1 MNWSP
6 LHNFTHYSTG
16 LALSKPEDL
25 IKKCVEYD
33 YKSCA
38 ITDDCSLSGAI
49 SFHSYAKKA
58 GIKPIIGTKMGDVIL
73 LAKNKNG
80 WKNLIKITSTKN
92 LFNYNEDDSII
103 AIAKRSDYESEF
115 NLKLKYKDF
124 YYMDEVLVQENPS
137 MYTSKEHKE
146 LYSILLSS
154 NCKKPLTQISKW
166 ANEYKLLND
175 GTRFLPTPDMYNNCT
190 NQEIVDKCEN
200 YDIID
205 GLNLPIFPFPSE
217 YNSEYE
223 YLVQL
228 CRDGWRKKISGKVNN
243 EQVYL
248 DRVKKELSVVESAG
262 LQGYFL
268 IVQDYIN
275 WAKNQGWLVGKSRG
289 SSGGSL
295 ICYLLNITEIDPIKY
310 GLIFERFYNEGRNTK
325 DNKELPDIDT
335 DFPKFK
341 RDEVLN
347 I

>member
-1 MNWSP
+1 
-6 LHNFTHYSTG
+6 
-16 LALSKPEDL
+16 
-25 IKKCVEYD
+25 
-33 YKSCA
+33 
-38 ITDDCSLSGAI
+38 
-49 SFHSYAKKA
+49 
-58 GIKPIIGTKMGDVIL
+58 
-73 LAKNKNG
+73 
-80 WKNLIKITSTKN
+80 
-92 LFNYNEDDSII
+92 
-103 AIAKRSDYESEF
+103 
-115 NLKLKYKDF
+115 
-124 YYMDEVLVQENPS
+124 
-137 MYTSKEHKE
+137 
-146 LYSILLSS
+146 
-154 NCKKPLTQISKW
+154 
-166 ANEYKLLND
+166 
-175 GTRFLPTPDMYNNCT
+175 MYNNCT

-341 RDEVLN
+341 RDEVIKYIENKYGKDKVSHIVTYSELKGKSSIKTVLRAFNTCSNEEMNNITKNIPSKEDISDLLSDSGEDSILMWTLKNEPDILKEWVTIDKDNILYGDLSNMFNMAIQLEGTFIGTGKHASGIIISKNPLN
-347 I
+347 ECCPMMLDKNGETLVSLDMSDSKKAGFVKFDILAVAVLDKLMGINSLLRYGRII